1 VGSTHRYML
10 SSVANRCS
18 TAASA
23 GLAERALACT
33 LPMSA
38 TSGAVPRRVPV
49 TLQGD
54 ARGQPGG
61 GRARA
66 HTNRHYAATRRRAC
80 LGPARKPVG
89 RPQAALEGLPDALL
103 AGELARCRL
112 VLSNVGPAPLRGL
125 RCTAAGPDLHLAP
138 AADGERSPPAGAGA
152 RSGSALAPAAVRH
165 RDFHGAALILAE
177 SISRRITS

>member
-1 VGSTHRYML
+1 ML
-10 SSVANRCS
+10 MRRLSWQHTPLHAGQRCKHVLNRCVAGS
-18 TAASA
+18 RRKCT
-23 GLAERALACT
+23 GLA

-61 GRARA
+61 GRACA
-66 HTNRHYAATRRRAC
+66 HMDRHCAAARRRAC

-138 AADGERSPPAGAGA
+138 AADGERDPPAGSRAC
-152 RSGSALAPAAVRH
+152 SGTALAPAAVR
-165 RDFHGAALILAE
+165 RSTLGVAA
-177 SISRRITS
+177 SP